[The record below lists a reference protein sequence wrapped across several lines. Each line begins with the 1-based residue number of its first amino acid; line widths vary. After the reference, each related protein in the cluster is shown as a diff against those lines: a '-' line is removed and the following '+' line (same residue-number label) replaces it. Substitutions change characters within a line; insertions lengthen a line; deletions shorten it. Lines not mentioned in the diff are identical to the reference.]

1 VALLLEQSL
10 EVQRIILALPQARK
24 IIKADRVN
32 TEIGAEGSSI
42 GRGEWNESNV
52 QEVWQ
57 FLTSCIEL
65 CEPELKSVEK
75 YLSPDNL

>member
-1 VALLLEQSL
+1 VFGSIFDSNAANKICDATRSCTVALLLEQSL

-42 GRGEWNESNV
+42 GRGE
-52 QEVWQ
+52 
-57 FLTSCIEL
+57 
-65 CEPELKSVEK
+65 
-75 YLSPDNL
+75 